1 MSEIIL
7 ETGFDEELKNSYL
20 SYAMS
25 VITERA
31 LPDARDGLKPVQR
44 RILHAMKELALSPS
58 GAHKKS
64 ARVVGETMG
73 KYHPH
78 GDSSIYEAMARMA
91 QPFSLRV
98 PLVDGQGNFGSLDG
112 DSPAAM
118 RYTEVRLAAEG
129 EMMHADVDEETV
141 DFVPNFDESLEEPS
155 VLPAVLPNLLIN
167 GTSGIAVGMA
177 TNIPPHN
184 PVETLSLLSEYLGE
198 GCMWSAAEVASRM
211 PGPDFPTGGEIVGR
225 NGVREMYETGRGKF
239 TLRGKT
245 HIEETKNRNLVVI
258 TEIPYGATKSRIVKQ
273 IADRLDERGVDGVVA
288 VRDESDR
295 SGDRVVVEL
304 HRRVDAEAVRA
315 LLLSSTQ
322 LSGTFG
328 GNMLA
333 LVGGAPATM
342 SLKDVFDCFIGHRRE
357 VVRRRTEYRLNRAEA
372 RLHIV
377 EGLLKA
383 LDLLDE
389 IISLIRSSK
398 TTAEARAGLVERL
411 GFSILQAGAILD
423 MRLGKLVGLERE
435 ALAREEK
442 QLRKSIA
449 EYRAIL
455 GSEKKLDSVVLREF
469 DGLAAHF
476 AKGPLAARRTAIL
489 DEEPEAKRG
498 KDSPGQVR
506 LSFEQPGPCVV
517 SIDGEGYIRK
527 RDVRRRPR
535 DEEGSAFITEGL
547 VFAIGDDGRFYS
559 RERAGI
565 PDASTRKLVSATEFF
580 GADEGTSLAL
590 ISPDMHDSA
599 LFVFADGS
607 LKRTSLDAMRGETS
621 RRNTSRYVVAM
632 KDGERLFAA
641 VPLREEVV
649 LDAVLLSK
657 LGRAIRIPA
666 GNVPLKGISSR
677 GVSGMAL
684 EEDDSLA
691 AALVI
696 PGADAAP
703 EDLHAVVRASN
714 GLFFRFQ
721 LGSLRTSRRG
731 GKGLYVHRGERPSF
745 GEVVQAAALSPG
757 DGLVADDG
765 SILPM
770 EDVGLRKT
778 GEHTLVSMTKL
789 DGVGELRPER
799 GRNGGNGA

>member
-98 PLVDGQGNFGSLDG
+98 HLVDGQGNFGSLDG

-141 DFVPNFDESLEEPS
+141 DFMPNFDESLEEPS

-167 GTSGIAVGMA
+167 GASGIAVGMA

-198 GCMWSAAEVASRM
+198 GCMWSVAEVASRM

-304 HRRVDAEAVRA
+304 QKRADPKAVEA

-328 GNMLA
+328 GNILA
-333 LVGGAPATM
+333 LVDGAPATM
-342 SLKDVFDCFIGHRRE
+342 SLKEVFDCFIGHRRE
-357 VVRRRTEYRLNRAEA
+357 VVRRRTVFRLRRSEA

-389 IISLIRSSK
+389 IISLIRGSK
-398 TTAEARAGLVERL
+398 TTAAAKAGLVEKF
-411 GFSILQAGAILD
+411 GFSALQADAILD
-423 MRLGKLVGLERE
+423 MRLSRLVGLERE
-435 ALAREEK
+435 ALAREGKKLEK
-442 QLRKSIA
+442 AIA

-455 GSEKKLDSVVLREF
+455 GSAKKLDSVVTREL
-469 DGLAAHF
+469 DDLAAHF
-476 AKGPLAARRTAIL
+476 AKDPLAARRTAIL
-489 DEEPEAKRG
+489 DDEPEGRRG
-498 KDSPGQVR
+498 KDSPGQSR
-506 LSFEQPGPCVV
+506 LTFDQPGPCVI
-517 SIDGEGYIRK
+517 SIDPEGYIRK
-527 RDVRRRPR
+527 RDVKRRPR
-535 DEEGSAFITEGL
+535 DEEGSVFTTERL
-547 VFAIGDDGRFYS
+547 VFALGDDGRFYS
-559 RERAGI
+559 RELTGI
-565 PDASTRKLVSATEFF
+565 PDVSTRKLLVAVDFF
-580 GADEGTSLAL
+580 GAEEGVSLTL
-590 ISPDMHDSA
+590 ISPDLHDEA

-607 LKRTSLDAMRGETS
+607 LKRIALSVMRGDTS
-621 RRNTSRYVVAM
+621 RRNTSKSVASM
-632 KDGERLFAA
+632 RDGEKLFAV
-641 VPLREEVV
+641 VPLQVDEDTDVMMCT
-649 LDAVLLSK
+649 K
-657 LGRAIRIPA
+657 YGRAIRIPTGA
-666 GNVPLKGISSR
+666 VPLR
-677 GVSGMAL
+677 GVTARGVAGLAL
-684 EEDDSLA
+684 DDEDSLA
-691 AALVI
+691 AALVM
-696 PGADAAP
+696 PGAESAP
-703 EDLHAVVRASN
+703 EGLHAVARASN
-714 GLFFRFQ
+714 GLFFRFR
-721 LGSLRTSRRG
+721 LDSFRTSRRG
-731 GKGLYVHRGERPSF
+731 GKGMYVHRGDKPSF
-745 GEVVQAAALSPG
+745 GEVEQLVYLSPG
-757 DGLVADDG
+757 DSLLADDG
-765 SILPM
+765 TVIPM
-770 EDVGLRKT
+770 EDVGLRET

-789 DGVGELRPER
+789 KGTSALRVER
-799 GRNGGNGA
+799 SRNGGNGA

>member
-1 MSEIIL
+1 MSEKIL
-7 ETGFDEELKNSYL
+7 ETGFDEELKDSYL

-44 RILHAMKELALSPS
+44 RILHAMKELSLSPS

-118 RYTEVRLAAEG
+118 RYTEVRMAPEG
-129 EMMHADVDEETV
+129 EMMHADVGEETV

-155 VLPAVLPNLLIN
+155 VLPSALPNLLIN
-167 GTSGIAVGMA
+167 GASGIAVGMA

-184 PVETLSLLSEYLGE
+184 PVETLSLLSEYLKD
-198 GCMWSAAEVASRM
+198 GCSWSAADTASRM
-211 PGPDFPTGGEIVGR
+211 AGPDFPTGGEIVGR
-225 NGVREMYETGRGKF
+225 SGLREMYETGRGKF
-239 TLRGKT
+239 TLRGKV
-245 HIEETKNRNLVVI
+245 HIEETRNRNLVVI
-258 TEIPYGATKSRIVKQ
+258 TEIPYGATKARIVKQ
-273 IADRLDERGVDGVVA
+273 IADKLEERGVDGVVT

-304 HRRVDAEAVRA
+304 QKRADPNAVRA

-333 LVGGAPATM
+333 LVDGAPTTM
-342 SLKDVFDCFIGHRRE
+342 SLKDVFDCFIRHRRE
-357 VVRRRTEYRLNRAEA
+357 VVRRRTEFRLSRDEA

-398 TTAEARAGLVERL
+398 TTAEAKSGLVERF
-411 GFSILQAGAILD
+411 GFSALQADAILD
-423 MRLGKLVGLERE
+423 MRLGKLVGLERD
-435 ALAREEK
+435 ALVKEEK
-442 QLRKSIA
+442 QLEKSIA

-455 GSEKKLDSVVLREF
+455 GSAKKLDSGVGREF

-476 AKGPLAARRTAIL
+476 AKGPLADRRTAIL
-489 DEEPEAKRG
+489 DEEPEARRG

-535 DEEGSAFITEGL
+535 DEEGSAFVTEAL
-547 VFAIGDDGRFYS
+547 VFALGDDGRFYS

-565 PDASTRKLVSATEFF
+565 PDASTRKLLSATDFF
-580 GADEGTSLAL
+580 GAEEGVRLTL
-590 ISPDMHDSA
+590 ISPDMHDTA

-607 LKRTSLDAMRGETS
+607 VKRTSLEAMRGDST
-621 RRNTSRYVVAM
+621 RRNTSKSVASM
-632 KDGERLFAA
+632 MEGERLFAA
-641 VPLREEVV
+641 IPLEEEDGMDIV
-649 LDAVLLSK
+649 LVSK
-657 LGRAIRIPA
+657 FGRAIRVPAEKIPF
-666 GNVPLKGISSR
+666 KGVSAR
-677 GVSGMAL
+677 GVAGMAL

-691 AALVI
+691 AAFSV
-696 PGADAAP
+696 PGAKNAP
-703 EDLHAVVRASN
+703 DGLCAVARTSN
-714 GLFFRFQ
+714 GLFFRFG
-721 LGSLRTSRRG
+721 LDSLKTSGRG
-731 GKGLYVHRGERPSF
+731 GKGLYIHRGDKPSF
-745 GEVVQAAALSPG
+745 GEVVRVAALAPG
-757 DGLVADDG
+757 DGLIADDG
-765 SILPM
+765 TVLPM
-770 EDVGLRKT
+770 ESVGLREI
-778 GEHTLVSMTKL
+778 GEHTLVSMTRLK
-789 DGVGELRPER
+789 GVGELRVER
-799 GRNGGNGA
+799 ARNGGNGA

>member
-141 DFVPNFDESLEEPS
+141 DFMPNFDESLEEPS

-167 GTSGIAVGMA
+167 GASGIAVGMA

-304 HRRVDAEAVRA
+304 QKRADPRAVEA

-328 GNMLA
+328 GNILA
-333 LVGGAPATM
+333 LVDGAPATM
-342 SLKDVFDCFIGHRRE
+342 SLKEVFDCFIGYRRE
-357 VVRRRTEYRLNRAEA
+357 VVRRRTVFCLRRSEA

-389 IISLIRSSK
+389 IISLIRGSK
-398 TTAEARAGLVERL
+398 TTAAAKAGLVEKF
-411 GFSILQAGAILD
+411 GFSALQADAILD
-423 MRLGKLVGLERE
+423 MRLSRLVGLERE
-435 ALAREEK
+435 ALAREGKKLEK
-442 QLRKSIA
+442 AIA

-455 GSEKKLDSVVLREF
+455 GSAKKLDSVVTREL
-469 DGLAAHF
+469 DDLAAHF
-476 AKGPLAARRTAIL
+476 AKDPLAARRTAIL
-489 DEEPEAKRG
+489 DDEPEGMRG
-498 KDSPGQVR
+498 KDSPGQAR
-506 LSFEQPGPCVV
+506 LTFDQPGPCVI

-527 RDVRRRPR
+527 RDVKRRPR
-535 DEEGSAFITEGL
+535 DEEGSVFTTEGL
-547 VFAIGDDGRFYS
+547 VFALGDDGRFYS
-559 RERAGI
+559 RELTGI
-565 PDASTRKLVSATEFF
+565 PDASTRKLLAAADFF
-580 GADEGTSLAL
+580 GAEEGVSLVL
-590 ISPDMHDSA
+590 ISPDLHDEA

-607 LKRTSLDAMRGETS
+607 LKRTELSVMRGDTS
-621 RRNTSRYVVAM
+621 RRNTSKSVASM
-632 KDGERLFAA
+632 RDGERLFAV
-641 VPLREEVV
+641 VPLKGDEDTDV
-649 LDAVLLSK
+649 LMCSK
-657 LGRAIRIPA
+657 YGRAIRIPT
-666 GNVPLKGISSR
+666 GIIPLRGLTAR
-677 GVSGMAL
+677 GVAGLAL
-684 EEDDSLA
+684 DDEDSLA
-691 AALVI
+691 AALVM
-696 PGADAAP
+696 PGAESAP
-703 EDLHAVVRASN
+703 EGLHAVTRASN
-714 GLFFRFQ
+714 GLFFRF
-721 LGSLRTSRRG
+721 SLDSFRTSRRG
-731 GKGLYVHRGERPSF
+731 GKGV
-745 GEVVQAAALSPG
+745 
-757 DGLVADDG
+757 
-765 SILPM
+765 
-770 EDVGLRKT
+770 
-778 GEHTLVSMTKL
+778 
-789 DGVGELRPER
+789 
-799 GRNGGNGA
+799 